1 MPGSASSAASKAAA
15 SAANTAPG
23 PIRAEAPVEQRLSN
37 GIGRRDRASVA
48 DRPPVT
54 TGPFG
59 YQRMF
64 GSDPRPFPQAMHHRH
79 RILAQF
85 LGRAK
90 QQLTRLA
97 AVSGEDSR
105 RREQIPDIIAA
116 GHLALPL

>member
-37 GIGRRDRASVA
+37 GIGRRDRTSVA

-79 RILAQF
+79 RILAQLF
-85 LGRAK
+85 GRTK

-97 AVSGEDSR
+97 AGPTFDYCLWV
-105 RREQIPDIIAA
+105 
-116 GHLALPL
+116 